1 MIVNIFLIFIFN
13 FKNMNFKFS
22 ISIVGIFLVFIVTF
36 TNIYGCSR
44 KVTDIFFHTYL
55 MSLKNLEKTKI
66 QSQNRKFKLISAKIY
81 LNFYSK
87 VR

>member
-1 MIVNIFLIFIFN
+1 
-13 FKNMNFKFS
+13 MNFKFS

-55 MSLKNLEKTKI
+55 MSLKNLEEKKK
-66 QSQNRKFKLISAKIY
+66 SSHKNRKI
-81 LNFYSK
+81 
-87 VR
+87 